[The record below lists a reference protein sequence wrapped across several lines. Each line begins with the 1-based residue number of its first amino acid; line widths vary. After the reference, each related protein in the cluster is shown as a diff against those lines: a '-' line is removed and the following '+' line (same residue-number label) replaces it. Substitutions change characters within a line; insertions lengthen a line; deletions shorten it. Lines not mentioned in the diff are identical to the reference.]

1 MLNGRRVDIPSIR
14 VSEGDEIVV
23 RPKSA
28 DNEYFKQLAD
38 ISATSS
44 QPSLGWIKSD
54 VKKKTIQITGV
65 PSREEAEPEIN
76 EQLIVEFYS
85 R

>member
-14 VSEGDEIVV
+14 VSEGDELVV

-38 ISATSS
+38 VAATAS
-44 QPSLGWIKSD
+44 QPTLGWIKSD
-54 VKKKTIQITGV
+54 VKKKTIQITGL
-65 PSREEAEPEIN
+65 PTREEAEPDIK